1 MHDAAQHA
9 VRHLCA
15 EDNENRGKTLSDA
28 RRETTTRL
36 RFMVNC
42 RCMKNRMTKW
52 KPPRKRVT
60 VSLPSD
66 LVRRLDRQSRSQGA
80 SRSGLAERW
89 LRAGERQDRV
99 SSLEQELEQYY
110 SRPAEPDDSE
120 LPSALGRAA
129 RAVMADDGRRRATR
143 RRSSR

>member
-1 MHDAAQHA
+1 
-9 VRHLCA
+9 
-15 EDNENRGKTLSDA
+15 LSDA

-66 LVRRLDRQSRSQGA
+66 LVHRLDRQSRSQGA

-99 SSLEQELEQYY
+99 SSLEQELEEYY
-110 SRPAEPDDSE
+110 SQPAEPDDSE
-120 LPSALGRAA
+120 LAPALGRAA
-129 RAVMADDGRRRATR
+129 RAVMAGDGRRRAAR

>member
-1 MHDAAQHA
+1 RAP
-9 VRHLCA
+9 RP
-15 EDNENRGKTLSDA
+15 TLFPY
-28 RRETTTRL
+28 TTLFRS
-36 RFMVNC
+36 
-42 RCMKNRMTKW
+42 
-52 KPPRKRVT
+52 VT

-80 SRSGLAERW
+80 SRSGLVERW

-120 LPSALGRAA
+120 LPSALGDRKS
-129 RAVMADDGRRRATR
+129 TR
-143 RRSSR
+143 LNSSHQIIS

>member
-1 MHDAAQHA
+1 
-9 VRHLCA
+9 
-15 EDNENRGKTLSDA
+15 
-28 RRETTTRL
+28 
-36 RFMVNC
+36 MVDR

-52 KPPRKRVT
+52 KPSRRRVT

-99 SSLEQELEQYY
+99 SSLEQELEEYY
-110 SRPAEPDDSE
+110 SQPAEPDDSE

-129 RAVMADDGRRRATR
+129 RAVIADDGRRRATR